1 MSQENVEVVREAV
14 DAANRRDL
22 DAFLA
27 CLHHEVVWDDGAGF
41 AGLRGVYHGQA
52 EAREWFEGAVVEP
65 WERLHLDVEEIIE
78 GSEGGVLV
86 GGPISGRGRTSGAEA
101 EIRVWQ
107 VLWVADGKI
116 ARRKLFWAR
125 ADALEAVGLR
135 E

>member
-1 MSQENVEVVREAV
+1 MSQENVKVVRETV
-14 DAANRRDL
+14 DAANRRDP

-27 CLHHEVVWDDGAGF
+27 SLHPDVEWDDRAGF
-41 AGLRGVYHGQA
+41 AGLRRVYRGQA
-52 EAREWFEGAVVEP
+52 EARQWFEGAVVEP
-65 WERLHLDVEEIIE
+65 WESLHLQVEEIIE

-86 GGPISGRGRTSGAEA
+86 GGPISGRGRASGAEA

-116 ARRKLFWAR
+116 ARRQLFWAR
-125 ADALEAVGLR
+125 DEALEAAGLR